1 MKRIALLIPM
11 ALAAVVSVHA
21 QIPTVSGGVC
31 AYCEKARFE
40 KKGGQWVE
48 VTPHASSCPYYS
60 APSSE
65 ESSSSS
71 SSSSSGSTHLRD
83 YKPLPEVKSRL
94 NISSGIYHCMYNAGD
109 GDHMITCPACGSV
122 AHERWCAFAL
132 TQKAAI
138 EAKTKALAATTPE
151 GRRKAI
157 IDFHVCEDILHDS
170 FNYWMAKFTKEREE
184 AERKAQSTQQ
194 DNATYTHT
202 VAPGTYIAQHY
213 DKELTFG
220 GYFARAIG
228 ATMPNG
234 EERWLLY
241 TTDGKE
247 VGQFSKVEFVEANGI
262 NQYIL
267 VRDDNGKWGIY
278 NRGGTKMCE
287 PKFESVKMLSTVV
300 NEIGGKVVVFDVTM
314 RNNSGV
320 LQHGIYNPDI
330 KDMNQGLNENNNPMT
345 IPCVYDY
352 VELIDRSCTYD
363 GILAKVRKN
372 GLSGVIG
379 TFNGTVEIPVAYSY
393 INTYFTLKGGMYLLV
408 GDGNRMGAYHVDD
421 EVVEVVPVTD
431 GYTLDKVKSLIAEK
445 EKE

>member
-1 MKRIALLIPM
+1 MKRIALFIPM

-31 AYCEKARFE
+31 ANCEKARFE

-122 AHERWCAFAL
+122 AHERWCAFVL
-132 TQKAAI
+132 LQKMAV
-138 EAKTKALAATTPE
+138 EAKAKALAANTPE
-151 GRRKAI
+151 ERRKAI
-157 IDFHVCEDILHDS
+157 IDFHVCEDNLHNS
-170 FNYWMAKFTKEREE
+170 FNYRMAKFTKEREE

-278 NRGGTKMCE
+278 SRGGTKMCE

-300 NEIGGKVVVFDVTM
+300 NEVGGKIVVFDVTM

-330 KDMNQGLNENNNPMT
+330 EDMNQGLNENNTPMT

-363 GILAKVRKN
+363 GVLVKVRKN

-379 TFNGTVEIPVAYSY
+379 TFNGTVKIPVAYSY

>member
-1 MKRIALLIPM
+1 MKRIALLIAM
-11 ALAAVVSVHA
+11 ALTAAVSVHA
-21 QIPTVSGGVC
+21 QIPDPGDPVC
-31 AYCEKARFE
+31 AHCDVDLKSQQAH
-40 KKGGQWVE
+40 KPG
-48 VTPHASSCPYYS
+48 CPYYS
-60 APSSE
+60 EPSSE

-94 NISSGIYHCMYNAGD
+94 NISSGKYHCMYNAGD

-122 AHERWCAFAL
+122 AHERWCAFVL
-132 TQKAAI
+132 LQKMAI
-138 EAKTKALAATTPE
+138 EAKAKALAATTPE
-151 GRRKAI
+151 ERRKAI
-157 IDFHVCEDILHDS
+157 IDFHVCEDNLLNS
-170 FNYWMAKFTKEREE
+170 FDWHLAEFNRKREE

-234 EERWLLY
+234 EERRLLY
-241 TTDGKE
+241 TTDGEE

-278 NRGGTKMCE
+278 SRGGTKMCE

-300 NEIGGKVVVFDVTM
+300 NEIGGKMVVFDVTM

-330 KDMNQGLNENNNPMT
+330 EDMNQGLNENNNPMT

-352 VELIDRSCTYD
+352 VELIDRSGTYD
-363 GILAKVRKN
+363 GVLVKVRKN

-379 TFNGTVEIPVAYSY
+379 TFNGTVKIPVAYSY

-408 GDGNRMGAYHVDD
+408 GDGNRMGAYHVDE
-421 EVVEVVPVTD
+421 EVEEVVPVTD

>member
-1 MKRIALLIPM
+1 MKRIALLIAM
-11 ALAAVVSVHA
+11 ALTAAVSVHA
-21 QIPTVSGGVC
+21 QIPDPGDPVC
-31 AYCEKARFE
+31 AHCNVDLKSQQAH
-40 KKGGQWVE
+40 KPG
-48 VTPHASSCPYYS
+48 CPYYS

-94 NISSGIYHCMYNAGD
+94 NISSGKYHCMYNAGD

-122 AHERWCAFAL
+122 AHERWCAFVL
-132 TQKAAI
+132 LQKMAI
-138 EAKTKALAATTPE
+138 EAKAKALAATTPE
-151 GRRKAI
+151 ERRKAI
-157 IDFHVCEDILHDS
+157 IDFHVCEDNLLNS
-170 FNYWMAKFTKEREE
+170 FDWHLAEFNRKREE

-300 NEIGGKVVVFDVTM
+300 NEVGGKIVVFDVTM

-330 KDMNQGLNENNNPMT
+330 EDMNQGLNENNNPMT

-352 VELIDRSCTYD
+352 VELIDRSGTYD
-363 GILAKVRKN
+363 GVLVKVRKN

-379 TFNGTVEIPVAYSY
+379 TFNGTVKIPVAYSY

>member
-1 MKRIALLIPM
+1 MKRIALLIAM
-11 ALAAVVSVHA
+11 ALTAAVSVHA
-21 QIPTVSGGVC
+21 QIPDPGDPVC
-31 AYCEKARFE
+31 AHCNVDLKSQQAH
-40 KKGGQWVE
+40 KPG
-48 VTPHASSCPYYS
+48 CPYYS
-60 APSSE
+60 EPSSE

-71 SSSSSGSTHLRD
+71 SSSSSGSTHLHD

-94 NISSGIYHCMYNAGD
+94 KISSGKYHCMYNAGD

-122 AHERWCAFAL
+122 AHERWCAFVL
-132 TQKAAI
+132 LQKMAI
-138 EAKTKALAATTPE
+138 EAKAKALAATTPE
-151 GRRKAI
+151 ERRKAI
-157 IDFHVCEDILHDS
+157 IDFHVCEDNLLNS
-170 FNYWMAKFTKEREE
+170 FDWHLAEFNRKREE

-241 TTDGKE
+241 TTDGEE

-278 NRGGTKMCE
+278 SRGGTKMCE

-300 NEIGGKVVVFDVTM
+300 NEIGGKMVVFDVTM

-330 KDMNQGLNENNNPMT
+330 EDMNQGLNENNTPMT

-363 GILAKVRKN
+363 GVLVKVRKN

-379 TFNGTVEIPVAYSY
+379 TFNGTVKIPVAYSY

-408 GDGNRMGAYHVDD
+408 GDGNRMGAYHVDE
-421 EVVEVVPVTD
+421 EVEEVVPVTD

>member
-1 MKRIALLIPM
+1 MKRIALLTTM
-11 ALAAVVSVHA
+11 ALAAAVSVNA
-21 QIPTVSGGVC
+21 QIPDPGDPVC
-31 AYCEKARFE
+31 AHCHVDLKS
-40 KKGGQWVE
+40 QV
-48 VTPHASSCPYYS
+48 PHKRSCPYYEE
-60 APSSE
+60 PSSE

-71 SSSSSGSTHLRD
+71 SSSSSGSTHLSD

-94 NISSGIYHCMYNAGD
+94 NVSSSKYNLMYDAGD

-122 AHERWCAFAL
+122 AHERWCAFVL
-132 TQKAAI
+132 LQKMAI
-138 EAKTKALAATTPE
+138 EAKAKALAATTPE
-151 GRRKAI
+151 ERRKAI
-157 IDFHVCEDILHDS
+157 IDFHVCEDNLLNS
-170 FNYWMAKFTKEREE
+170 FDWHLAEFNRKREE

-247 VGQFSKVEFVEANGI
+247 VGQFSKVEFVEASGI

-287 PKFESVKMLSTVV
+287 PKFDSVKMLSTVV

-330 KDMNQGLNENNNPMT
+330 EDMNKGFNENKNPMT
-345 IPCVYDY
+345 IPCEYDY

-363 GILAKVRKN
+363 GVLVKVRKN

-379 TFNGTVEIPVAYSY
+379 TFNGTVEVPVAYSY

>member
-1 MKRIALLIPM
+1 MKRFALLM
-11 ALAAVVSVHA
+11 SMTLASTASVQAQFPVSDPH
-21 QIPTVSGGVC
+21 C
-31 AYCEKARFE
+31 AYCDVNLKTATAHKR
-40 KKGGQWVE
+40 G
-48 VTPHASSCPYYS
+48 CPYYS

-65 ESSSSS
+65 ESSSNSS
-71 SSSSSGSTHLRD
+71 SSSSSSTHLRD

-94 NISSGIYHCMYNAGD
+94 NISSGKYHCMYNAGD
-109 GDHMITCPACGSV
+109 GDHMITCPACGNV

-194 DNATYTHT
+194 DNATYTHI

-262 NQYIL
+262 NQYIF

-278 NRGGTKMCE
+278 SRGGTKMCE

-300 NEIGGKVVVFDVTM
+300 NEIGGKMVVFDVTM

-330 KDMNQGLNENNNPMT
+330 EDMNQGLNENNNPMT

-352 VELIDRSCTYD
+352 VELIDRSGTYD
-363 GILAKVRKN
+363 GVLVKVRKN

-379 TFNGTVEIPVAYSY
+379 TFNGTVKIPVAYSY

>member
-1 MKRIALLIPM
+1 M

-94 NISSGIYHCMYNAGD
+94 NISSGKYHCMYNAGD
-109 GDHMITCPACGSV
+109 GDHMITCPACGNV

-157 IDFHVCEDILHDS
+157 IDFHVCEDNLLNS
-170 FNYWMAKFTKEREE
+170 FDWHLAEFNRKREE

-241 TTDGKE
+241 TTDGEE

-330 KDMNQGLNENNNPMT
+330 EDMKQGLNENNNPMT

-363 GILAKVRKN
+363 GVLVKVRKN

-379 TFNGTVEIPVAYSY
+379 TFNGTVKIPVAYSY

-408 GDGNRMGAYHVDD
+408 GDGNRMGAYHVDE
-421 EVVEVVPVTD
+421 EVEEVVPVTD

>member
-11 ALAAVVSVHA
+11 ALAAAVSVYA

-71 SSSSSGSTHLRD
+71 SSSSSGSTHLHD

-94 NISSGIYHCMYNAGD
+94 KISSGKYHCMYNAGD

-122 AHERWCAFAL
+122 AHERWCAFVL
-132 TQKAAI
+132 LQKMAI
-138 EAKTKALAATTPE
+138 EAKAKALAATTPE
-151 GRRKAI
+151 ERRKAI
-157 IDFHVCEDILHDS
+157 IDFHVCEDNLLNS
-170 FNYWMAKFTKEREE
+170 FDWHLAEFNRKREE

-300 NEIGGKVVVFDVTM
+300 NEVGGKMVVFDVTM

-330 KDMNQGLNENNNPMT
+330 EDMNQGLNENNNPMT

-352 VELIDRSCTYD
+352 VELIDRSGTYD
-363 GILAKVRKN
+363 GVLVKVRKN

-379 TFNGTVEIPVAYSY
+379 TFNGTVKIPVAYSY

>member
-1 MKRIALLIPM
+1 MKRIALFIPM

-31 AYCEKARFE
+31 ANCEKARFE

-94 NISSGIYHCMYNAGD
+94 NISSGKYHCMYNAGD

-157 IDFHVCEDILHDS
+157 IDFHVCEDNLHNS

-241 TTDGKE
+241 TTDGEE

-278 NRGGTKMCE
+278 SRG
-287 PKFESVKMLSTVV
+287 
-300 NEIGGKVVVFDVTM
+300 VVFDVTM

-330 KDMNQGLNENNNPMT
+330 EDMNQGLNENNTPMT

-363 GILAKVRKN
+363 GVLVKVRKN

-379 TFNGTVEIPVAYSY
+379 TFNGTVKIPVAYSY

>member
-1 MKRIALLIPM
+1 MKRIALLIAM
-11 ALAAVVSVHA
+11 ALTAAVSVHA
-21 QIPTVSGGVC
+21 QIPDPGDPVC
-31 AYCEKARFE
+31 AHCNVDLKSQQAH
-40 KKGGQWVE
+40 KPG
-48 VTPHASSCPYYS
+48 CPYYS

-94 NISSGIYHCMYNAGD
+94 NISSGKYHCMYNAGD
-109 GDHMITCPACGSV
+109 GDHMITCPACGNV

-138 EAKTKALAATTPE
+138 EAKAKALAATTPE

-157 IDFHVCEDILHDS
+157 IDFHVCEDNLLNS
-170 FNYWMAKFTKEREE
+170 FDWHLAEFNRKREE

-278 NRGGTKMCE
+278 SRGGTKMCE

-300 NEIGGKVVVFDVTM
+300 NEIGGKMVVFDVTM

-330 KDMNQGLNENNNPMT
+330 EDMNQGLNENNNPMT

-363 GILAKVRKN
+363 GVLVKVRKN

-379 TFNGTVEIPVAYSY
+379 TFNGKVKIPVAYSY

-408 GDGNRMGAYHVDD
+408 GDGNRMGAYHVDE
-421 EVVEVVPVTD
+421 EVEEVVPVTD